1 MEPLKVNE
9 KEEHLFA
16 QYVRILAR
24 GKTKTRPFTEEE
36 AQNAMDMIMAGD
48 VRAEQLG
55 AFLMLLRFKEETAE
69 EIAGFVRS
77 VRASLKLSNI
87 TVKVDLDWSS
97 YAGKRR
103 QLPWFLLSALILSH
117 NGTRIFM
124 HGTEGHTTGRIYTR
138 SAIEAIGM
146 PIAKSLKDAA
156 TKIDKNNFAYLPLEN
171 ISPRLKEI
179 IELKSVLGLRS
190 PVHTIARLI
199 NPFNAPFLLQGIF
212 HRGFMQTHQRAAQL
226 LNQPHM
232 AVFRGDGGEI
242 ECRPNKP
249 TEVLTVHKGKI
260 NAFIWPPI
268 LDESRQPIDEN
279 IDINRIKDVWVGK
292 DKDEYAIAAI
302 VGTTAIALETLGETQ
317 GHRESFNK
325 AKKLWAKRDINYL

>member
-1 MEPLKVNE
+1 MVE
-9 KEEHLFA
+9 KIEHSFA

-24 GKTKTRPFTEEE
+24 GKTKSRPFTQEE
-36 AQNAMDMIMAGD
+36 AKAAMDMIMAGD

-55 AFLMLLRFKEETAE
+55 AFLMLLRFKEETPE

-77 VRASLKLSNI
+77 VRSSLELPNVP
-87 TVKVDLDWSS
+87 VKVDLDWSS

-103 QLPWFLLSALILSH
+103 QLPWFLLSALMLSH
-117 NGTRIFM
+117 NGTSIFM

-138 SAIEAIGM
+138 DAIEALGL

-156 TKIDKNNFAYLPLEN
+156 TKIGKNNFAYLPLEN

-179 IELKSVLGLRS
+179 MELKSVLGLRS

-199 NPFNAPFLLQGIF
+199 NPFNASCLLQGIF
-212 HRGFMQTHQRAAQL
+212 HRGFMQTHQLTAQL

-249 TEVLTVHKGKI
+249 TEVSTVHKGKL
-260 NAFIWPPI
+260 NSFIWPPI
-268 LDESRQPIDEN
+268 LDKSRQPLDEN
-279 IDINRIKDVWVGK
+279 LDLKRLKNVWDGN
-292 DKDEYAIAAI
+292 DKDEYAIGAI
-302 VGTTAIALETLGETQ
+302 IGTTAIALETLGKTS
-317 GHRESFNK
+317 GHKEALTMAR
-325 AKKLWAKRDINYL
+325 KLWDERDINNLGMAA